1 MEYLSELSALLSD
14 GFTYFCDNYLVRVII
29 CIAVTAVFY
38 FLKCLISRII
48 ASLIKK
54 LLKRAKDS
62 SNKREQALVKAII
75 PTVNILVM
83 TAGLAVCLPILSPPD
98 ALYTVIVKVI
108 QSLILIALFSLGYG
122 FAGYSRYPIE
132 RRLDESKHY
141 SKLTADFTV
150 GLLKVTAILF
160 GTLAVLGQWVDN
172 LSSLLAGVS
181 IGGAAIALA
190 AQDTASNFFGA
201 ITVMF
206 DHPFDA
212 GDYIEIDGEAGSV
225 EVMGLRSTRLR
236 RSDRS
241 VVIVPNAKMASE
253 NIVNW
258 SRTDSRRVELTFGL
272 EYSETHKKLDEFMC
286 GIKEL
291 LTKND
296 GVKSDSV
303 LVVFNGYGKYA
314 LELYVKYLTRAN
326 DYNGMMETKNTVNM
340 QILCL
345 AEKLGIEFAY
355 PLKYERAENN
365 K

>member
-1 MEYLSELSALLSD
+1 MEYFKELAALLTD
-14 GFTYFCDNYLVRVII
+14 GFSYFCDNYLARVLI
-29 CIAVTAVFY
+29 CIAVMAIFF
-38 FLKCLISRII
+38 FLKCLIARII

-54 LLKRAKDS
+54 TLKRTNDS
-62 SNKREQALVKAII
+62 SSKREKALVKAIV
-75 PTVNILVM
+75 PTVNILGI
-83 TAGLAVCLPILSPPD
+83 TAGLAVCLPILSPPQTIHD
-98 ALYTVIVKVI
+98 IVVKVI
-108 QSLILIALFSLGYG
+108 QSLILTALFSLGYG

-132 RRLDESKHY
+132 QRLDGSKHY

-181 IGGAAIALA
+181 IGGAAVALA

-241 VVIVPNAKMASE
+241 VVVVPNAKMANE

-258 SRTDSRRVELTFGL
+258 SRTDSRRVEITLGIK
-272 EYSETHKKLDEFMC
+272 YSTTHEKIDELIC
-286 GIKEL
+286 GIKEIL
-291 LTKND
+291 EKND
-296 GVKSDSV
+296 GVKSDGI
-303 LVVFNGYGKYA
+303 LVVLNGYGKYS
-314 LELYVKYLTRAN
+314 LELYVKYLTCAK
-326 DYNGMMETKNTVNM
+326 DYGGMMKTKNDVNM
-340 QILCL
+340 EILSL
-345 AEKLGIEFAY
+345 TEKIGVEFAC
-355 PLKYERAENN
+355 PVKYGCSES